1 MAATRGKD
9 AWEKHF
15 RGRGNVQTTMG
26 KKSKQWDI
34 ETKKDTMS
42 VLEQGTQITVIG
54 TEEYDN
60 KPIVEYGEKRERTR
74 VTFDCIQKPG
84 TSRSSS
90 SPNQKANDKTI
101 RNKTLAPSGLGLNG
115 AKIKKDAFIKT
126 VSDALVAK
134 KDIKPSIKKLCL
146 EILAKSEKTG
156 QKVDS
161 LEDISDKDLA
171 IIGKDFGEFS
181 GAWWFINNFAPEHK
195 LNMIEY
201 PASVSNA
208 LADYSV
214 HDGFKYMV
222 SAKYK
227 KGAVPSISNIREVVN
242 GMTPEN
248 ANDKKAKELIL
259 SITDSS
265 NKEGIVVS
273 AKLVNSEAY
282 QILCKIMK
290 DKNLTD
296 KKIEDY
302 LQTFKNFDALYSFI
316 SKEFYSKIGKDAK
329 VPTIKSAF
337 SPGKSRSGIITSP
350 LAYAT
355 IDEINKNKIYT
366 NFLTRA
372 CQSLEVHQIYFNI
385 TRQGILQYNVKKFEE
400 ESFIFEYHSNAAK
413 PGGNK
418 IGFELVK

>member
-1 MAATRGKD
+1 MAATKRKD

-26 KKSKQWDI
+26 KESKQWDI

-42 VLEQGTQITVIG
+42 VLEKGTQITVIG
-54 TEEYDN
+54 TEEYDD
-60 KPIVEYGEKRERTR
+60 KPIVEYGKKRERTR

-101 RNKTLAPSGLGLNG
+101 RNKELAPNGLGLNG

-134 KDIKPSIKKLCL
+134 KNIKPSIKKLCL

-161 LEDISDKDLA
+161 LEGISDKDLA

-201 PASVSNA
+201 PDSISNG
-208 LADYSV
+208 LVDYSV

-227 KGAVPSISNIREVVN
+227 KGAVPSMSNVEKIVKK
-242 GMTPEN
+242 MTPEN
-248 ANDKKAKELIL
+248 ANDEEAKKLIL
-259 SITDSS
+259 SITDNS
-265 NKEGIVVS
+265 NKEGIVAS
-273 AKLVNSEAY
+273 AKLVNSKAY

-290 DKNLTD
+290 DENLTD
-296 KKIEDY
+296 EKIEDY
-302 LQTFKNFDALYSFI
+302 LQTFNDFDALYSFI

-337 SPGKSRSGIITSP
+337 GKSRSGIITSP

-372 CQSLEVHQIYFNI
+372 CQSLEIHQIYFNI
-385 TRQGILQYNVKKFEE
+385 TRQGILQYDVKKFKE
-400 ESFIFEYHSNAAK
+400 ESFIFEYHSNAGD

-418 IGFELVK
+418 IGFKLVK